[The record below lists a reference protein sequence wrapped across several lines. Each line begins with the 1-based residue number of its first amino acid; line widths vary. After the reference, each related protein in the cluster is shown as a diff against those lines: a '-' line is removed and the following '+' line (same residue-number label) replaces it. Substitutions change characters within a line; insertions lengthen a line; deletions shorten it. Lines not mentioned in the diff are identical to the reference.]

1 MVANSHRAVLLLT
14 AFERAVE
21 VAAHEFAKPNDH
33 FKVEELRAQILQEC
47 RSEPAP
53 SAVPC
58 VAAALDEL
66 AKKNGHR
73 PCDCTSCECGNS
85 GDTYSVGSWDG
96 SQWVINELRKALNL
110 PSESER
116 NGE

>member
-1 MVANSHRAVLLLT
+1 MSATNSHRAVLLLT

-58 VAAALDEL
+58 VVVPREFIEGIEFGTWRRTDTREGYMCPRCSAFKREGHKPNCSWGGTIKEL
-66 AKKNGHR
+66 
-73 PCDCTSCECGNS
+73 
-85 GDTYSVGSWDG
+85 
-96 SQWVINELRKALNL
+96 L
-110 PSESER
+110 SER